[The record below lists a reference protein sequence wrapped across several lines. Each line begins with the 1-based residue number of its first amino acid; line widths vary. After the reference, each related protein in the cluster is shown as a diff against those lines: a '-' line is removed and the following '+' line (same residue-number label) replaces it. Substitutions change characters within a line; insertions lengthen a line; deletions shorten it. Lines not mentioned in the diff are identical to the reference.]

1 MKNVTTHAWLAV
13 GIIGLT
19 VATCASFEPPASAA
33 GTAVQ
38 ELNDG
43 LIAYVREEP
52 LQAFQILLPLAE
64 KREPLAQLIVGRL
77 YKIGNGAPQDCGEA
91 VKWFTRAAEQ
101 GNAEAQFELGTF
113 YHQGQCVAKDD
124 RTAVI
129 WFERSG
135 EKGDPRGLTTIGEIY
150 LGHGDIPPDYVKAID
165 WFLRGAKLFDA
176 EALYKLGVLHARGQG
191 VPKDDLEAYKWFDL
205 SASFAY
211 PGEDQDK
218 AFRARD
224 AIREDMA
231 PAQVA
236 EAAQRSE
243 NWLLALLKKRPAEKQ
258 YGQK

>member
-1 MKNVTTHAWLAV
+1 MTNITTRAWLTV
-13 GIIGLT
+13 GIIGLM
-19 VATCASFEPPASAA
+19 VATCASFGPPASAA

-43 LIAYVREEP
+43 LSAYVREEP

-64 KREPLAQLIVGRL
+64 KGEPLAQLIVGRL

-101 GNAEAQFELGTF
+101 GNVEAQFELGTF
-113 YHQGQCVAKDD
+113 YHQGQCVAKND
-124 RTAVI
+124 RTAVS

-150 LGHGDIPPDYVKAID
+150 LGHGDIPQDYAKAID

-176 EALYKLGVLHARGQG
+176 EALYKLGILHSLGQG
-191 VPKDDLEAYKWFDL
+191 APKDDLEAYKWFDL
-205 SASFAY
+205 SAGFAY
-211 PGEDQDK
+211 SGEDKDK
-218 AFRARD
+218 AIRARD
-224 AIREDMA
+224 SIREDMT